1 MHPREKKEGMSMSD
15 DIKRVVT
22 GKVRLS
28 YAHLITPRAQKQGD
42 KLKYSTTLLIPKSD
56 IATKQRIDAAINA
69 TIQEGVVSKW
79 NGARPAQPAIPIY
92 DGDGVRPTG
101 EYFYDECKGHWV
113 MTASSEMKPQI
124 VDINMNEII
133 NATEIYSG
141 MYARVSIR
149 FFPYFNSGKK
159 GIGCGLGN
167 VQKLEDGEPLGGR
180 TNAADDFGGGG
191 SYNPIPVQAS
201 TYAQQPINYLEQ
213 PMYKPQVPAY
223 MQQPSQPQQLVYQQ
237 QPIYQQPA
245 TQPMYP
251 MQPVQLD
258 PITGAPINGG
268 VMGI

>member
-1 MHPREKKEGMSMSD
+1 MSD
-15 DIKRVVT
+15 DIKRIVT

-28 YAHLITPRAQKQGD
+28 YAYLITPRAQKQGD

-69 TIQEGVVSKW
+69 AIQEGVTLKW
-79 NGARPAQPAIPIY
+79 NGARPAQPAMPIY

-101 EYFYDECKGHWV
+101 EYFSAECKGHFV
-113 MTASSEMKPQI
+113 ITASSEMKPQI

-133 NATEIYSG
+133 NPTEIYSG

-191 SYNPIPVQAS
+191 GYSPTPIQAP
-201 TYAQQPINYLEQ
+201 TYAQQQINY
-213 PMYKPQVPAY
+213 PQQFAYSPQSPAY
-223 MQQPSQPQQLVYQQ
+223 MQQPLQSQQPVYQQ
-237 QPIYQQPA
+237 QPIYQKPT

-251 MQPVQLD
+251 AQPVQLD

>member
-1 MHPREKKEGMSMSD
+1 MSD

-28 YAHLITPRAQKQGD
+28 YANLITPRAQKQGD

-56 IATKQRIDAAINA
+56 IATKQRVDAAINA
-69 TIQEGVVSKW
+69 AIQEGVVSKW

-92 DGDGVRPTG
+92 DGDGIRPTG
-101 EYFYDECKGHWV
+101 EYFSPECKGHWV
-113 MTASSEMKPQI
+113 MTASSEQRPQI

-133 NATEIYSG
+133 NPTEIYSG

-180 TNAADDFGGGG
+180 TNAADDFGGG
-191 SYNPIPVQAS
+191 YNSGAMQP
-201 TYAQQPINYLEQ
+201 TLYTQQPVYNNQMPVHNPHMI
-213 PMYKPQVPAY
+213 P
-223 MQQPSQPQQLVYQQ
+223 QQPGFTPQQST
-237 QPIYQQPA
+237 YQQPVYPGLA
-245 TQPMYP
+245 QPGYP
-251 MQPVQLD
+251 QQTTIFD